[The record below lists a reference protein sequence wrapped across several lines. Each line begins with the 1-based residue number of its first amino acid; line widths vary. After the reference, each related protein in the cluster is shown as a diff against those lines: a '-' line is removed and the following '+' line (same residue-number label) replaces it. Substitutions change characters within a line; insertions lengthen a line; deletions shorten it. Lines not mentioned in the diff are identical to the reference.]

1 MPRKLT
7 KTQIDYLQWVGAGNS
22 IHFCTE
28 VSDQLGKM
36 VYSTPPTF
44 KTNHRAILN
53 LLRDGYLSIK
63 EEYNFGVRWAVL
75 SISSNGLSLLENNH
89 G

>member
-1 MPRKLT
+1 MPRKIT
-7 KTQIDYLQWVGAGNS
+7 PTQLDYLQWVKEGNS

-28 VSDQLGKM
+28 VSNQLGEM

-53 LLRDGYLSIK
+53 LLRDGYLSLK
-63 EEYNFGVRWAVL
+63 EEFKFGVRWAVL
-75 SISSNGLSLLENNH
+75 SISSNGSSLLDSHHE
-89 G
+89 

>member
-7 KTQIDYLQWVGAGNS
+7 ATQVNYLQWIKEGNS

-28 VSDQLGKM
+28 VSSQLGEL

-44 KTNHRAILN
+44 KTNHRSILN

-63 EEYNFGVRWAVL
+63 EEYSFGIRWAIL
-75 SISSNGLSLLENNH
+75 FINPKGLRLLEGNH

>member
-7 KTQIDYLQWVGAGNS
+7 PTQLDYLQWIKEGHS

-28 VSDQLGKM
+28 VSNQLGEM

-53 LLRDGYLSIK
+53 LLRDGYLNLK
-63 EEYNFGVRWAVL
+63 EEYSFGIRWANL
-75 SISSNGLSLLENNH
+75 FINQKGLNLLESNNE
-89 G
+89 

>member
-1 MPRKLT
+1 MSQKLT
-7 KTQIDYLQWVGAGNS
+7 KTQIDYLQWIKEGNS

-28 VSDQLGKM
+28 VSKQLGEM
-36 VYSTPPTF
+36 VYSKPPTF

-53 LLRDGYLSIK
+53 LLRDGYLSLK
-63 EEYNFGVRWAVL
+63 EEYSFGVRWAVL
-75 SISSNGLSLLENNH
+75 SISPNGLSLLEKSH

>member
-1 MPRKLT
+1 MSQKLT
-7 KTQIDYLQWVGAGNS
+7 KTQIDYLQWIKEGNS

-28 VSDQLGKM
+28 VSKQLGEM

-53 LLRDGYLSIK
+53 LLRDGYLSLK
-63 EEYNFGVRWAVL
+63 EEYSFGVRWAVL
-75 SISSNGLSLLENNH
+75 SISPNGLSLLEKSH

>member
-7 KTQIDYLQWVGAGNS
+7 ATQVNYLQWIKEGNS

-28 VSDQLGKM
+28 VSSQLGQL

-44 KTNHRAILN
+44 KTNHRGIYN
-53 LLRDGYLSIK
+53 LVRDGYLGIK
-63 EEYNFGVRWAVL
+63 EEYSFGIRWAIL
-75 SISSNGLSLLENNH
+75 FISQMGLSLLEANDE
-89 G
+89 